1 MAESIIKELR
11 KRKRLNLIDNL
22 RYIDIYVEYV
32 KKTKNREWSRRQN
45 KFINSIYRSIPKK
58 IKVKPLSFSEFF
70 HYAFCHL
77 YT

>member
-1 MAESIIKELR
+1 MAENIMKELM

-58 IKVKPLSFSEFF
+58 IKVKP
-70 HYAFCHL
+70 
-77 YT
+77 

>member
-1 MAESIIKELR
+1 MAENIMKELR

-58 IKVKPLSFSEFF
+58 IKVKP
-70 HYAFCHL
+70 
-77 YT
+77 

>member
-32 KKTKNREWSRRQN
+32 KKAKNREWSRRQN

-58 IKVKPLSFSEFF
+58 IKVKP
-70 HYAFCHL
+70 
-77 YT
+77 

>member
-1 MAESIIKELR
+1 MAESIIKELK

-58 IKVKPLSFSEFF
+58 IKVKP
-70 HYAFCHL
+70 
-77 YT
+77 

>member
-22 RYIDIYVEYV
+22 RYIDLYVEYV
-32 KKTKNREWSRRQN
+32 KKAKNREWSRRQN

-58 IKVKPLSFSEFF
+58 IKIKP
-70 HYAFCHL
+70 
-77 YT
+77 

>member
-1 MAESIIKELR
+1 MAESIMKELK

-58 IKVKPLSFSEFF
+58 IKVKP
-70 HYAFCHL
+70 
-77 YT
+77 

>member
-1 MAESIIKELR
+1 MAENIMKELR

-32 KKTKNREWSRRQN
+32 KKAKNREWSRRQN

-58 IKVKPLSFSEFF
+58 IKVKP
-70 HYAFCHL
+70 
-77 YT
+77 